1 MVLPIECV
9 SLYED
14 LKKCFE
20 GIEKEQSDLQKYY
33 KKLKNE
39 GIDEIDLIEVQCSD
53 DVNTYKDYVRSVCSI
68 VDKHLE
74 NGLMNNFKEISP
86 Y

>member
-1 MVLPIECV
+1 MLTLFRVISRLYRRIWPQV
-9 SLYED
+9 S
-14 LKKCFE
+14 KFSIF
-20 GIEKEQSDLQKYY
+20 GNTFKYY

-74 NGLMNNFKEISP
+74 NG
-86 Y
+86 YR